1 MNIREL
7 EKQLRDKE
15 RELWADMSRTEA
27 EARGSAP
34 AEAQD
39 VSVSAEGKEVLFQ
52 ETTSDWNVYT
62 QVRDAIQRIERGTY
76 GKCVDCGR
84 PIEDHRLASVPWTS
98 YCLDH
103 QNRHDRDLAAR
114 PL

>member
-1 MNIREL
+1 MNLSEL
-7 EKQLRDKE
+7 EKRLRDKE

-27 EARGSAP
+27 EARGPAV

-39 VSVSAEGKEVLFQ
+39 VSVLTEGKEVLFQ
-52 ETTSDWNVYT
+52 ETTSDWKLFT

-76 GKCVDCGR
+76 GKCLDCGR
-84 PIEDHRLASVPWTS
+84 QIEDHRLDSVPWAA

-103 QNRHDRDLAAR
+103 QNRRDRELAER
-114 PL
+114 PS